1 MQCSWAGPWLTVSTL
16 FPLVPQS
23 TILST
28 DNNLSIHSLTFPSF
42 QSTWKTS
49 KNHGKKKLKCPGRK
63 PSIAQRNS
71 LFKCK
76 TKISGLFSM
85 PMRLHRE
92 QCSQWTFDRKK
103 GKSFL
108 GIKRHCVV
116 ERQGASKRLGWCTCT
131 HTQKHAYS
139 MLRYWEFKQK
149 YSPKTYVG
157 SVQSVR
163 PTFCVVVK

>member
-1 MQCSWAGPWLTVSTL
+1 MQQSWSLANSQHIVSACPSKYYPQHWQQ
-16 FPLVPQS
+16 PLYPFS
-23 TILST
+23 
-28 DNNLSIHSLTFPSF
+28 NLSIFSIYLEDF
-42 QSTWKTS
+42 QEPW
-49 KNHGKKKLKCPGRK
+49 KKKLKCPGRK
-63 PSIAQRNS
+63 PSIARRNS

-92 QCSQWTFDRKK
+92 QCSQWTVDRKK

-116 ERQGASKRLGWCTCT
+116 ERHGASKPLSWCTCT

-139 MLRYWEFKQK
+139 ILRYWE
-149 YSPKTYVG
+149 SPKTYVG
-157 SVQSVR
+157 SVQSIR
-163 PTFCVVVK
+163 PMLVVK